1 MTDYW
6 HGWEACILLSL
17 SSTLLIAMLSIVY
30 KTKYQKERE
39 LSKMSLNPHYWSIAQ
54 NIILVICLS
63 IGLSLTHTEDNIDF
77 WSKYSSVLVQIE
89 CLAIT
94 GTVLSLALNFN
105 LLTALIKFQAKHYSC
120 QAEVKRDDHFK
131 NEKKIIAFHILIYFI
146 HTSLRVVTIMVTEF
160 DICTETL
167 IGKILVA
174 SDPLATFIIFIVFL
188 ASVSRLLHW
197 AKRRQNYLFKKYH
210 VFVLIQSI
218 VILIGIL
225 ASFFYNVV
233 IFLRHIGLEDLV

>member
-17 SSTLLIAMLSIVY
+17 SSTLLMAMLAIIY

-63 IGLSLTHTEDNIDF
+63 IGLSLTHTEENVDF

-105 LLTALIKFQAKHYSC
+105 LLTALIKFQAKY
-120 QAEVKRDDHFK
+120 
-131 NEKKIIAFHILIYFI
+131 
-146 HTSLRVVTIMVTEF
+146 
-160 DICTETL
+160 
-167 IGKILVA
+167 
-174 SDPLATFIIFIVFL
+174 
-188 ASVSRLLHW
+188 
-197 AKRRQNYLFKKYH
+197 
-210 VFVLIQSI
+210 
-218 VILIGIL
+218 
-225 ASFFYNVV
+225 
-233 IFLRHIGLEDLV
+233 